1 MVARPLCLR
10 NEDLMGDFHGE
21 STRVLE
27 NQFVRLEYL
36 VKAPRIVR
44 CAPAG
49 KPNMFADLGKSPIPT
64 PYGDFYFR
72 GGHRLWHSPE
82 AMPRTYIPDNEGA
95 TVHEIENGIH
105 IDQPTE
111 PW

>member
-1 MVARPLCLR
+1 
-10 NEDLMGDFHGE
+10 MGDFHGE

-44 CAPAG
+44 FAPAG

-82 AMPRTYIPDNEGA
+82 AMPRTYIPDNDGA
-95 TVHEIENGIH
+95 VFYKVALVTKNGLNIFKH
-105 IDQPTE
+105 RYKVSLMRLIL
-111 PW
+111 